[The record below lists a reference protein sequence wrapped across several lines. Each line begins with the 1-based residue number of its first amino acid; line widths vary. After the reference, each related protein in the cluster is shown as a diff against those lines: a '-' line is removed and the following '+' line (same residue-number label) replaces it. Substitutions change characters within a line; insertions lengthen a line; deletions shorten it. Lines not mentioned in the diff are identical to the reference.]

1 MADDTDSAFVSYQGS
16 NFADNVII
24 VWSLVRHAHML
35 VLSGKHSVPQNVP
48 KGGAGGGIVNDSAQ
62 WGG

>member
-1 MADDTDSAFVSYQGS
+1 MADGTDSAFVSYQGS
-16 NFADNVII
+16 NFADTVIFA
-24 VWSLVRHAHML
+24 WSLVHHAHML

-48 KGGAGGGIVNDSAQ
+48 KRLAGRGIVNDSTQ